1 MPSSL
6 PDYPWKIS
14 YSSDQN
20 NPIADFYIPALERS
34 IQYDRKSGF
43 FGSAILSHIARGL
56 GTMLNQDGKMRLILG
71 CHLSAQD
78 VAAIKKG
85 YELREA
91 VTTRLDADLTP
102 PQNFAQLHHFEI
114 LSWLIQAGRLDI
126 RIAIPLKQNGD
137 PQLLEETLDFNHIFH
152 EKVCIFTDAAGNQI
166 ATNGSA
172 NESVGGWEL
181 NTESFHVYCS
191 WEGKRDLERVQE
203 EIVRFEQLWI
213 NQMPRV
219 KSFAMPDAIQD
230 KILRYTPSQKPQWN
244 PAKDYDYRPL
254 PKTFKSPQSSSV
266 KEDGDNYNT
275 NTPLNP
281 HSGDLNTSTHSNSP
295 QVGGLGGQSSGDL
308 PDPSYS
314 PDSGA
319 GGQEAIIFEQ
329 EMLKKWQ
336 ALPTDPG
343 CLSYCL
349 ESIPITPWPHQIKI
363 LRHVVENFPCSFLI
377 ADEVG
382 LGKTIETGLIL
393 RYLFVSGKAKRILVL
408 APASVQPQ
416 WHSEMREKFNLHFW
430 SYSKGQLTNPDGETC
445 PSLDNPWNTQDLILA
460 SSHLVRRRD
469 RMEEL
474 LAAEPWDVVIIDE
487 AHHARRKA
495 PQNRKET
502 PNRLLELLQQLR
514 EKTLSMVLL
523 SATPMQIDPIEV
535 FDLISVIGLEG
546 HWSYGDVF
554 CDYFATLDNQPN
566 ENLLKFWQQ
575 MTADYFKYGGKSCPR
590 FQAYLNQSDR
600 LLASRLDD
608 FWSGKYPTINLRQYL
623 NDTQFMERSKE
634 YLSIHTPLKEKM
646 FRHTR
651 NTLREYYKR
660 GLLEKDIP
668 QRDVQD
674 QAIALEP
681 TREAELY
688 RQVSDY
694 VRDFYRLAQKENR
707 KALGFLMTLYR
718 KRLTSSFYAIRESLQ
733 RRLDA
738 LITQQGSGLSDDD
751 FLELEDQD
759 DAIIDGLESFME
771 EIHPKE
777 IEFLEELLR
786 QFENTGEDTKFAHLL
801 TILRQEFQ
809 NRDSAIIFTQYTDT
823 LDFLRGELRHIY
835 DTQVAC
841 YSGRSGEKL
850 IDGEWRTVPKERIKR
865 EFRQGEIKILLCTES
880 ASEGLNL
887 QTCGVLI
894 NYDMPWNPMRVEQR
908 IGRIDRIGQT
918 FPRVIIHNFYYDG
931 TVEARVYQRLRDR
944 IHAFSSVVGSL
955 QPILAKVPTLIERA
969 TMSAD
974 PQEADVLFSDFDH
987 ELDAPPLQVTL
998 DDMVQMDV
1006 EADLASIHQP
1016 QPPSPLSWQD
1026 LERWLTTSPSLKQA
1040 GISFANKGT
1049 PSRDSEGARQWLLT
1063 QKSKT
1068 ETVTFDPATF
1078 EEYSSSLRLMSI
1090 GEPLLRNLIQICLKA
1105 QKNSLSL

>member
-1 MPSSL
+1 
-6 PDYPWKIS
+6 
-14 YSSDQN
+14 
-20 NPIADFYIPALERS
+20 
-34 IQYDRKSGF
+34 
-43 FGSAILSHIARGL
+43 
-56 GTMLNQDGKMRLILG
+56 MLNQDGKIRLILG
-71 CHLSAQD
+71 CQLNAQD

-91 VTTRLDADLTP
+91 IITRLDSQLTP
-102 PQNFAQLHHFEI
+102 PENFAQLHHFEI

-137 PQLLEETLDFNHIFH
+137 PELFDPALDYSYLFH
-152 EKVCIFTDAAGNQI
+152 EKVCIFTDGQGNQMT
-166 ATNGSA
+166 TNGSG
-172 NESVGGWEL
+172 NESLGGWQ
-181 NTESFHVYCS
+181 NNIESFQVNFS
-191 WEGKRDLERVQE
+191 WESDRELERVQE
-203 EIVRFEQLWI
+203 EIIRFEKLWT
-213 NQMPRV
+213 NQMLRV
-219 KSFAMPDAIQD
+219 ESFAMPDAIRD
-230 KILRYTPSQKPQWN
+230 KLLRYTPSQKPQWN
-244 PAKDYDYRPL
+244 PAKDYDHRPL
-254 PKTFKSPQSSSV
+254 PKTFKSLTSSRA
-266 KEDGDNYNT
+266 KEGDEPVENWGKSNT
-275 NTPLNP
+275 RETPTTP
-281 HSGDLNTSTHSNSP
+281 EID
-295 QVGGLGGQSSGDL
+295 
-308 PDPSYS
+308 
-314 PDSGA
+314 
-319 GGQEAIIFEQ
+319 QEASSQKAAIRCAFEQ

-336 ALPTDPG
+336 NLPTDEG

-363 LRHVVENFPCSFLI
+363 LRHVVENFPTSFLI

-393 RYLFVSGKAKRILVL
+393 RYLLVSQKAKRILVL

-430 SYSKGQLTNPDGETC
+430 SYNKGQFTDPYGETC
-445 PSLDNPWNTQDLILA
+445 PARDNPWNTQNLVLA
-460 SSHLVRRRD
+460 SSHLVRRQE
-469 RMEEL
+469 RMDEL
-474 LAAEPWDVVIIDE
+474 LAAEPWDVVVVDE

-495 PQNRKET
+495 PQQRKDT
-502 PNRLLELLQQLR
+502 PNRLLELLTQLR
-514 EKTLSMVLL
+514 DRTKSMVLL

-546 HWSYGDVF
+546 HWSYGDTF
-554 CDYFATLDNQPN
+554 CEYFKTLGDRPN
-566 ENLLKFWQQ
+566 EQLLKFWQQ
-575 MTADYFKYGGKSCPR
+575 MTADYFQHGGESCPR
-590 FQAYLNQSDR
+590 FRAHLNKGDR

-623 NDTQFMERSKE
+623 TDRNFLDRSKE

-651 NTLREYYKR
+651 HTLREYYKR
-660 GLLEKDIP
+660 GLLDRDVP
-668 QRDVQD
+668 QRNVQD

-681 TREAELY
+681 IREAELY

-738 LITQQGSGLSDDD
+738 LITQQGNGLSDDD

-759 DAIIDGLESFME
+759 DAVIDSLGSFME

-777 IEFLEELLR
+777 IQYLEDLLR
-786 QFENTGEDTKFAHLL
+786 QFENTGEDTKFSHLL

-823 LDFLRGELRHIY
+823 LDFLREELRQLY
-835 DTQVAC
+835 GSQVAC
-841 YSGRSGEKL
+841 YSGRGGEKL
-850 IDGEWRTVPKERIKR
+850 IADNWQTVPKEQIKR
-865 EFRQGEIKILLCTES
+865 EFRGGQIKILLCTES

-918 FPRVIIHNFYYDG
+918 YPNVIIHNFYYDG
-931 TVEARVYQRLRDR
+931 TVEAKVYQRLRDR

-955 QPILAKVPTLIERA
+955 QPILAKVPTLIEQA
-969 TMSAD
+969 TMSVD
-974 PQEADVLFSDFDH
+974 PQEEDVLFADFDH
-987 ELDAPPLQVTL
+987 DLEAPPLQVTL
-998 DDMVQMDV
+998 DDMVQIDV
-1006 EADLASIHQP
+1006 EADIASIRQP
-1016 QPPSPLSWQD
+1016 LPPSPLSWQD
-1026 LERWLTTSPSLKQA
+1026 LEKWLTTSPTFKQA
-1040 GISFANKGT
+1040 EITFEDKGGLCWT
-1049 PSRDSEGARQWLLT
+1049 LT
-1063 QKSKT
+1063 YQPKT
-1068 ETVTFDPATF
+1068 YEVTFDPMTF
-1078 EEYSSSLRLMSI
+1078 EEYSSSLRFMAI
-1090 GEPLLRNLIQICLKA
+1090 GNPLLHQLIETIVSTVGFNC
-1105 QKNSLSL
+1105 